1 MNNYNPEWVS
11 WDSLIKKWHKYQA
24 EFASNIYD
32 RQGETSQL
40 VDCSQGAAWECDFY
54 SIPKTIPIFSR
65 NSRYKMV
72 ETCINDPQRE
82 DRKWCMIGITF
93 WKDRLLGS
101 SCLGSGVPQNR
112 GLVHVSRLYTEN
124 FTVCWKGF
132 PVLIAKSSI
141 DQPDQPFSFSQT
153 LEITSE
159 W

>member
-1 MNNYNPEWVS
+1 MVY
-11 WDSLIKKWHKYQA
+11 DWHHIL
-24 EFASNIYD
+24 ERSPNH
-32 RQGETSQL
+32 
-40 VDCSQGAAWECDFY
+40 
-54 SIPKTIPIFSR
+54 
-65 NSRYKMV
+65 
-72 ETCINDPQRE
+72 
-82 DRKWCMIGITF
+82 
-93 WKDRLLGS
+93 GS
-101 SCLGSGVPQNR
+101 SGSGVPQNR